1 MEIQYGN
8 NMEILKSNRHKYKF
22 NRRRALECK
31 FVEKSK
37 NNPGYLK
44 YMVTIGEK
52 DGTKHTQ
59 PVYGKDM
66 QDALSR
72 LINKE
77 RTVKVERKLESN
89 TGLIFLAWL
98 IIVGTP
104 AIFVDHSTPW
114 FLLYTFGSIILLMII
129 AAWWYNHIKK
139 GEL

>member
-1 MEIQYGN
+1 MK
-8 NMEILKSNRHKYKF
+8 ILKRNTHKHKF
-22 NRRRALECK
+22 NRRRALECR

-37 NNPGYLK
+37 SNPGYLK

-77 RTVKVERKLESN
+77 LTVKVERKLETS
-89 TGLIFLAWL
+89 TGFVFLAWL
-98 IIVGTP
+98 LIIGTLT
-104 AIFVDHSTPW
+104 VLLGTMNTPW
-114 FLLYTFGSIILLMII
+114 ILVYTFGTIIGAMLISIL
-129 AAWWYNHIKK
+129 WYSYVNK
-139 GEL
+139 GE

>member
-1 MEIQYGN
+1 M
-8 NMEILKSNRHKYKF
+8 LKRQKHKYKF

-37 NNPGYLK
+37 SNPGYLK
-44 YMVTIGEK
+44 YLVTIGEK

-77 RTVKVERKLESN
+77 RTIKVERKLETN

-98 IIVGTP
+98 VIMGVPAAFLGTMN
-104 AIFVDHSTPW
+104 TPW
-114 FLLYTFGSIILLMII
+114 LLVYTFGTIIGLMLIS
-129 AAWWYNHIKK
+129 ALWYSYVNK
-139 GEL
+139 GE